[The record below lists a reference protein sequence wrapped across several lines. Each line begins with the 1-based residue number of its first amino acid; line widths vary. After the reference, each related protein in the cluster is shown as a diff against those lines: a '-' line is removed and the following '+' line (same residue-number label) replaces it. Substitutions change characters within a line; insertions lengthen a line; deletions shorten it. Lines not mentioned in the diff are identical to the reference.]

1 MRQIGGLPTNRRSAE
16 SQGIMAS
23 HHDAVGPLSA
33 CRDSDDFRKEKCNC
47 RCCNKRRCQKV
58 AKQTVVYGKCC
69 RRKVAVMMY
78 VMLASIA
85 VNGDANR
92 WLVHMHRGKQK
103 HRNEYAQ
110 Q

>member
-1 MRQIGGLPTNRRSAE
+1 
-16 SQGIMAS
+16 
-23 HHDAVGPLSA
+23 
-33 CRDSDDFRKEKCNC
+33 
-47 RCCNKRRCQKV
+47 
-58 AKQTVVYGKCC
+58 
-69 RRKVAVMMY
+69 MY

-85 VNGDANR
+85 VNGDAIR